1 MNAAVVKGQAV
12 KEPKRGHPAGTTPKT
27 GVDVPATM
35 RRSFRQILGK
45 ALDGGTEAQ
54 QAQPGLR
61 GSGPELRRTGKQ
73 ESTPAAP
80 RTGLRPARTPDR
92 VGGSPDEA
100 TVGNQRT
107 DSESLAAAASRQ
119 PDSLRPR
126 RTEAKADLAR
136 VPSGPRIETLGR
148 PRDEREP
155 SSARTPDAQSP
166 GSPQKVRLTVVDR
179 RRQPAP
185 ASEPVRRPQLEAMEG
200 AAPQTESAPGPARGR
215 TGETAGETILV
226 RFEAVRRPETSATA
240 VPVHRT
246 VTIPPQFHH
255 QLHTEFLDR
264 AKIILRDG
272 GGEMRLTIRPQ
283 NLGSLR
289 LSVTLE
295 ERVLKGQIVV
305 DNETVKGM
313 VESQLDS
320 LLRSF
325 REGGFDPLE
334 LRVSVAGED
343 GGRQSAGDR
352 EPPRRERE
360 RTFQQAQPT
369 ERFERHGSI
378 ALEA

>member
-1 MNAAVVKGQAV
+1 MNAAVVKGQAA
-12 KEPKRGHPAGTTPKT
+12 KEPKRGHPAGTNPKT
-27 GVDVPATM
+27 GVDVPATT
-35 RRSFRQILGK
+35 RRSFHQILGK
-45 ALDGGTEAQ
+45 ALDRGAETERAQ
-54 QAQPGLR
+54 SGLR
-61 GSGPELRRTGKQ
+61 SSGPELRRTGKQ
-73 ESTPAAP
+73 EGALAAP
-80 RTGLRPARTPDR
+80 RTGLRPPKTPER

-107 DSESLAAAASRQ
+107 DSESWVAAASRQ
-119 PDSLRPR
+119 PDPIRPR
-126 RTEAKADLAR
+126 RSEAKADVAR
-136 VPSGPRIETLGR
+136 GPSGPRIETLGH
-148 PRDEREP
+148 PRDERAP
-155 SSARTPDAQSP
+155 SSDRTPDPQSP

-179 RRQPAP
+179 RRQPAQ
-185 ASEPVRRPQLEAMEG
+185 ASEPVRRPQLEAAEG
-200 AAPQTESAPGPARGR
+200 AAPQTESTSAPARGR
-215 TGETAGETILV
+215 TGGTEGETILA
-226 RFEAVRRPETSATA
+226 RFETVRRPETSAA
-240 VPVHRT
+240 SVPAFRT

-255 QLHTEFLDR
+255 QLHTEFVDR

-283 NLGSLR
+283 NLGNLR

-320 LLRSF
+320 LIRSF

-343 GGRQSAGDR
+343 GGRQPSGDR
-352 EPPRRERE
+352 DPPRKERE
-360 RTFQQAQPT
+360 RTFQQVQPT